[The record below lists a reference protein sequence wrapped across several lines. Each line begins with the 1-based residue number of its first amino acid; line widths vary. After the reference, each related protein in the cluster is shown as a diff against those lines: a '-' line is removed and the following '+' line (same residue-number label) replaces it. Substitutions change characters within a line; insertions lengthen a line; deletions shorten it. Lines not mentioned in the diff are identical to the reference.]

1 MAASSPSVTL
11 RTLTH
16 ADVPQI
22 SAIHMRAFPR
32 RAMTAL
38 GSEAVAR
45 YYAWLLAEVHPHA
58 YRMGAF
64 DGEHLLGFNF
74 AGRYNGALSGFLQHN
89 RNFLIAKVAARPWL
103 LLTNDLFR
111 ARIALALRLLRRR
124 PMKPAAQRA
133 ITPPREFGI
142 LAIAVDPTVQG
153 GGVGRLLMQDAEA
166 EALRRGARVMNL
178 SVDQD
183 NAQAIRFYEHAGWYK
198 VIDAAGMWDG
208 NMLKTIA
215 PPGDP
220 SPG

>member
-1 MAASSPSVTL
+1 MSTSDHPITL

-45 YYAWLLAEVHPHA
+45 YYAWLLTDAHPHA

-64 DGEHLLGFNF
+64 DGERLIGFNF
-74 AGRYNGALSGFLQHN
+74 AGRYNGALSGFLQRN
-89 RNFLIAKVAARPWL
+89 RSFLIARVAARPWL
-103 LLTNDLFR
+103 LLTNELFR
-111 ARIALALRLLRRR
+111 SRIALALNLLRRR
-124 PMKPAAQRA
+124 PAKPDAQR
-133 ITPPREFGI
+133 TVSPPREFSI
-142 LAIAVDPTVQG
+142 LAIAVDPAVQG
-153 GGVGRLLMQDAEA
+153 SGVGRLLMQDAEA

-183 NAQAIRFYEHAGWYK
+183 NAQAIRFYEHGGWRK
-198 VIDAAGMWDG
+198 LTDASGSWDG
-208 NMLKTIA
+208 NMVKTIPPTSDP
-215 PPGDP
+215 PPG
-220 SPG
+220 